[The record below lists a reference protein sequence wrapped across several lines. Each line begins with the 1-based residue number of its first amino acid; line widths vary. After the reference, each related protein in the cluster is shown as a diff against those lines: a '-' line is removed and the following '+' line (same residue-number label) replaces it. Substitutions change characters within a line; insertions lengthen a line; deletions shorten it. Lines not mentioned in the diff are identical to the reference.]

1 MHNGETCK
9 FCGQEKSEHV
19 LKTFLDGG
27 TYLTR
32 LVGAGDH
39 LFDPLWFPLSTN
51 KALALDIQRRMAQ
64 LQHDEGWWVML
75 NELKTGQIP
84 SMSMEQLIA
93 VSMWGQQYRDAY
105 VGRGLEAPAWVET
118 RRTLVERE
126 IERRAIDDLEKE
138 LEAAKAEEAKLRTV
152 DEKRAGIR
160 EHMESLRQQIAKIT
174 ARG

>member
-1 MHNGETCK
+1 
-9 FCGQEKSEHV
+9 
-19 LKTFLDGG
+19 
-27 TYLTR
+27 
-32 LVGAGDH
+32 
-39 LFDPLWFPLSTN
+39 
-51 KALALDIQRRMAQ
+51 
-64 LQHDEGWWVML
+64 ML
-75 NELKTGQIP
+75 NELKTGVIAQ
-84 SMSMEQLIA
+84 MNMEQLIA

-160 EHMESLRQQIAKIT
+160 EHVNSLQDQIKKILDR
-174 ARG
+174 RG